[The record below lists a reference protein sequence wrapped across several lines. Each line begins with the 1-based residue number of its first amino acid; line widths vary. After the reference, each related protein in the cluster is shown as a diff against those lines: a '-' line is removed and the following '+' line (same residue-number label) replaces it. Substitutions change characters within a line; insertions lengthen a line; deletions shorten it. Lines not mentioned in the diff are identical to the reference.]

1 MQRLTKL
8 AVVTLCL
15 VGLSACSTRSARE
28 LISFEPDKN
37 YQDMYLRGVFNWWE
51 ATEQFKLN
59 RVSPDIYTI
68 TIELIADGQPYDFKV
83 ANASWTP
90 EFNCGFEYAPEQV
103 ELNDSVELI
112 CEQTSQNIQF
122 VPSETGMFTFEFD
135 ISDNDE
141 PELTIT
147 RVSKQ

>member
-1 MQRLTKL
+1 MRELTKL
-8 AVVTLCL
+8 LMVAFSL
-15 VGLSACSTRSARE
+15 VLLSACSTQSARN

-51 ATEQFKLN
+51 ASEQFKLM
-59 RVSPDIYTI
+59 RISPESYAI

-90 EFNCGFEYAPEQV
+90 EFNCGFEYAPSRV
-103 ELNDSVELI
+103 ELYDAVTLI

-122 VPSETGMFTFEFD
+122 VPAETGLFTFEFN
-135 ISDNDE
+135 ISDNSE
-141 PELTIT
+141 PKLIIT
-147 RVSKQ
+147 KANN

>member
-1 MQRLTKL
+1 MHRFTKL
-8 AVVTLCL
+8 AVIALCL
-15 VGLSACSTRSARE
+15 VGLSACSSRAARD

-51 ATEQFKLN
+51 ATEQFKLT

-83 ANASWTP
+83 ADASWTP
-90 EFNCGFEYAPEQV
+90 EFNCGFEYAPEQI
-103 ELNDSVELI
+103 ELDDSVELI

-122 VPSETGMFTFEFD
+122 VPSDTGLFAFEFD

-141 PELTIT
+141 PELTVT
-147 RVSKQ
+147 RVPN

>member
-1 MQRLTKL
+1 MHKFTKL
-8 AVVTLCL
+8 TVVALSL
-15 VGLSACSTRSARE
+15 VALGACSTRSARD

-51 ATEQFKLN
+51 ATDQFKFS
-59 RVSPDIYTI
+59 RISPDLYTI

-83 ANASWTP
+83 ADASWTP
-90 EFNCGFEYAPEQV
+90 EFNCGFEYSPRRV
-103 ELNDSVELI
+103 ELYDPVELI

-122 VPSETGMFTFEFD
+122 IPSDTGLFTFEFD
-135 ISDNDE
+135 ISDNSE

-147 RVSKQ
+147 RVDD

>member
-1 MQRLTKL
+1 MHKFTKL
-8 AVVTLCL
+8 TVVALCL
-15 VGLSACSTRSARE
+15 IGLSACSTRSARD

-51 ATEQFKLN
+51 ATEQFKLT
-59 RVSPDIYTI
+59 RVNSELYSI

-83 ANASWTP
+83 ADANWGP
-90 EFNCGFEYAPEQV
+90 EFNCGFEYAPRKV
-103 ELNDSVELI
+103 ELYDSVDLV

-122 VPSETGMFTFEFD
+122 VPAETGRFKFEFD
-135 ISDNDE
+135 ISDNNE

-147 RVSKQ
+147 PVNN